1 MQNDLRVRLRSRLDR
16 DIRQGLKQLA
26 EQRPKKKLEQ
36 GELSDLIR
44 DGIRLK
50 LKEKGVIPKNT

>member
-16 DIRQGLKQLA
+16 DIRQGLKQLE
-26 EQRPKKKLEQ
+26 EQRPDKKLEQ

-50 LKEKGVIPKNT
+50 LREKGVIPSL